1 MEDLV
6 TDARLDTPEEL
17 MAAFPDAQVVAGDV
31 IVVVDGARTVIGRM
45 TEKLELNEAGRAL
58 AAKLP
63 SDAPVT
69 RRTRREKTA

>member
-6 TDARLDTPEEL
+6 AVARLDTPEEL
-17 MAAFPDAQVVAGDV
+17 MTAFPDAQVVAGDV
-31 IVVVDGARTVIGRM
+31 IVAVDGISTVIGRM
-45 TEKLELNEAGRAL
+45 GAKLELNEAGRIL

-63 SDAPVT
+63 SEAPVT